1 MAVKDRVVPPR
12 DPGARASRRRGWTI
26 TVLFLLFMLIN
37 FADKAVT
44 GLAGVEIKRDLGL
57 GAQEFGLVQSSFFWL
72 FAVGAIVVGGLSDR
86 VPARLLVAGL
96 VVVWCLSLLPLA
108 APIGLGAL
116 IACRVL
122 LGFAE
127 GPAAA
132 LANRVVHS
140 WFPARERGLP
150 SSVVIT
156 GAALG
161 PLLAAPTLNWVI
173 DTYSWHAAFLV
184 LAAAGMLWLVAW
196 LFLGGEGPEGA
207 AGEREAGAAAER
219 LPDRVPYRTVLTSGT
234 VLGLTALAFFSYMS
248 TTLKV
253 SWLPVYLEEGLGYD
267 SATSSFL
274 VTLPYGA
281 AVALTLAVGWYSGRL
296 VRRGVSSRVA
306 RGALSGALIAA
317 SGASMVLFTQL
328 DRGWLQMTFLTLAFS
343 LNTSAWGVVVSALSD
358 VVPRTQRGTALGAFV
373 AVYSMGGVLAPMM
386 LGGFVGAAATKADG
400 YGHGFLV
407 TGVIMLVGVLAAL
420 PFVRPERDA
429 RRLRE
434 AVPAPAADEPANGR
448 SDR

>member
-1 MAVKDRVVPPR
+1 MAVKDRVRAAR
-12 DPGARASRRRGWTI
+12 DDGARATRRRGWTI

-57 GAQEFGLVQSSFFWL
+57 SAEQFGLVQSSFFWL
-72 FAVGAIVVGGLSDR
+72 FAVGAVVVGGLCDR
-86 VPARLLVAGL
+86 IRARWLVAGL
-96 VVVWCLSLLPLA
+96 MAVWCLSLLPLA
-108 APIGLGAL
+108 APIGLGML
-116 IACRVL
+116 MACRIL

-132 LANRVVHS
+132 LANRVVHT

-161 PLLAAPTLNWVI
+161 PLLAAPTLSWVI
-173 DTYSWHAAFLV
+173 DAYSWHAAFLV
-184 LAAAGMLWLVAW
+184 LAAAGALWLVLW
-196 LFLGGEGPEGA
+196 LLLGGEGPEGT
-207 AGEREAGAAAER
+207 AAEEPSGAESDR
-219 LPDRVPYRTVLTSGT
+219 LPARVPYRTLLTSGT

-253 SWLPVYLEEGLGYD
+253 SWLPVYLEEGLAYD
-267 SATSSFL
+267 SRTAGLL
-274 VTLPYGA
+274 VAFPYAA
-281 AVALTLAVGWYSGRL
+281 AVVLTLAVGWYSGRL
-296 VRRGVSSRVA
+296 VRRGVPSRLA

-328 DRGWLQMTFLTLAFS
+328 DRGWLQMAFLTLAFS
-343 LNTSAWGVVVSALSD
+343 LNTSAWGIVVAALSD
-358 VVPRTQRGTALGAFV
+358 VVPRAQRGTVLGAFI

-386 LGGFVGAAATKADG
+386 LGGFVGSAATEADG
-400 YGHGFLV
+400 YGTGFLV
-407 TGVIMLVGVLAAL
+407 TGVAMLAGVLAAL
-420 PFVRPERDA
+420 PFVDPERDA
-429 RRLRE
+429 RGFARF
-434 AVPAPAADEPANGR
+434 AADEG